1 MAAVNITQLRRI
13 SVVRKATDG
22 SYNVYNYNEDDLGQ
36 DSLMSLNI
44 TPRMTSRASQ
54 MGTSETPIPGTIDSF
69 ASSMT
74 ILMDNFEALGQGLG
88 IWNPATYEGAGN
100 GNGNITDAGSNACSN
115 NDYCMVVCSGICD
128 DGSSADIVLP
138 RCLPA
143 PDGDIE
149 FGGSDTPEVTIN
161 LHPIIY
167 NASRHANDG
176 FPECS
181 YRLGDASLTEKL
193 RFNVTTGKWVVPGA
207 TEEPEA
213 GTEPEA

>member
-1 MAAVNITQLRRI
+1 MAVAVNITQLRRI

-22 SYNVYNYNEDDLGQ
+22 SFSVYNYNEDDLGQ
-36 DSLMSLNI
+36 DSLLSLNI

-69 ASSMT
+69 AASMT

-100 GNGNITDAGSNACSN
+100 GNGNITDGGSNACAN
-115 NDYCMVVCSGICD
+115 NEYVMIVCSGICD

-193 RFNVTTGKWVVPGA
+193 RFNATTGKWVVPGA
-207 TEEPEA
+207 TEDTETGSEA
-213 GTEPEA
+213 